1 MFTRWHHQTFTWVCK
16 CHLVWK
22 YICSSLQFLT
32 NYVEV
37 IMLLA
42 VMTVVAQQ
50 LGMCHYLNSCGR
62 SILVVVG
69 TTVQLV

>member
-1 MFTRWHHQTFTWVCK
+1 
-16 CHLVWK
+16 
-22 YICSSLQFLT
+22 
-32 NYVEV
+32 
-37 IMLLA
+37 MLLA

-69 TTVQLV
+69 TTVQLVWDQFR